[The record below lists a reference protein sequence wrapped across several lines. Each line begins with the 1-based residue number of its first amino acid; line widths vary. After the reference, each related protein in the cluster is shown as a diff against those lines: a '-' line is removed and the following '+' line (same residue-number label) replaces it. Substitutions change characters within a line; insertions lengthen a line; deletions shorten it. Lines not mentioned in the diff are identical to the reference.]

1 MKCKVSPFKNNA
13 RHNPKTPSSYYLLIN
28 YNSSISNHK
37 NLMHLTHFQV
47 TKNMFSTGYKL

>member
-37 NLMHLTHFQV
+37 KSHAFNA
-47 TKNMFSTGYKL
+47 FSSDKKYVFNWL